1 MKKTLINALCL
12 FIAVLS
18 GICLF
23 ILKYQVK
30 EEERQLQKIHREI
43 LQNKREIHM
52 LEAEWAH
59 LNDPQRLLELVK
71 SQTNWKTV
79 SADQISTLSDIP
91 LRPELLPAAP
101 EVIETAEEAPQT
113 ESEKQTV
120 KEIVSITPAKTN
132 SGKVQE
138 EISKALPVQKAD
150 ENRNAAA
157 SGSHK
162 GAVIGGV
169 WKPAA
174 KQTAGKPTFA
184 LKSSKS
190 SSSSKPKPT
199 QKAQESD
206 SLKKGTAALSTL
218 SQQRGKR

>member
-71 SQTNWKTV
+71 SQTNWETV

-101 EVIETAEEAPQT
+101 EVIETAEEASQT
-113 ESEKQTV
+113 EPEKQTI
-120 KEIVSITPAKTN
+120 KEVVSITPAQTN
-132 SGKVQE
+132 SVKAPE
-138 EISKALPVQKAD
+138 ETSKSLSAPKAD
-150 ENRNAAA
+150 ENRNTATAAYP
-157 SGSHK
+157 K

-174 KQTAGKPTFA
+174 KQTTGKSVFA
-184 LKSSKS
+184 SKS
-190 SSSSKPKPT
+190 SSSSKPRPT
-199 QKAQESD
+199 QKAHESD
-206 SLKKGTAALSTL
+206 SLKKGAAALSTL
-218 SQQRGKR
+218 SQQKGKR

>member
-1 MKKTLINALCL
+1 MKKTLINTLCL

-71 SQTNWKTV
+71 SQTNWETV

-113 ESEKQTV
+113 EPEKQTV
-120 KEIVSITPAKTN
+120 KEVVSITPAQTN
-132 SGKVQE
+132 SVKAPE
-138 EISKALPVQKAD
+138 ETSKSLSAPKTD
-150 ENRNAAA
+150 ENRNTATAAYP
-157 SGSHK
+157 K

-174 KQTAGKPTFA
+174 KQTTEKPAFA
-184 LKSSKS
+184 SKT

-199 QKAQESD
+199 QQARESD
-206 SLKKGTAALSTL
+206 SLKKGAAALSTL

>member
-71 SQTNWKTV
+71 SQTNWETI
-79 SADQISTLSDIP
+79 SANQISILSDIP

-101 EVIETAEEAPQT
+101 EVIETEEEAHQAEP
-113 ESEKQTV
+113 EKQTV
-120 KEIVSITPAKTN
+120 KEVVSITPAKPTAV
-132 SGKVQE
+132 KAQE
-138 EISKALPVQKAD
+138 ETSKPLSAKKAD
-150 ENRNAAA
+150 EPDAA
-157 SGSHK
+157 STLVQPKGK

-169 WKPAA
+169 WKPAV
-174 KQTAGKPTFA
+174 KQATVKPAFA
-184 LKSSKS
+184 SKPSKS
-190 SSSSKPKPT
+190 KPI
-199 QKAQESD
+199 QKTRESD